1 MKAKTLQ
8 WIMMGFFALGFV
20 GLAIPYTFPFFVLLT
35 PLAIV
40 VALGM
45 LIMGHQRPLDWRF
58 FTAMGIVFVLS
69 YVVELLKVHVFFLE
83 DVFVFGDSFGPVLL
97 NIPLLIGL
105 CWVALIYICAAVA
118 ERLKTGA
125 VMKVL
130 AASGL
135 VVFFDIVVELVAHK
149 LDFWYWM
156 WEIPLWNYLMWFVA
170 ALVMFTIMKL
180 FQVNIENK
188 LALPMYMTLIVFMLL
203 LSVVI

>member
-1 MKAKTLQ
+1 
-8 WIMMGFFALGFV
+8 MMGFFALGFV

-83 DVFVFGDSFGPVLL
+83 NVFVFGDSFGPVLL

-105 CWVALIYICAAVA
+105 CWVALIYICAAIA
-118 ERLKTGA
+118 ERLKTNT

-156 WEIPLWNYLMWFVA
+156 WEIPFWNYLMWFVA
-170 ALVMFTIMKL
+170 ALVMFTIIKL
-180 FQVNIENK
+180 FKVNIENK
-188 LALPMYMTLIVFMLL
+188 LALPMYMTLIVLMLL

>member
-83 DVFVFGDSFGPVLL
+83 NVFVFGDSFGPVLL

-105 CWVALIYICAAVA
+105 CWVALIYICAAIA
-118 ERLKTGA
+118 ERLKTNT

-156 WEIPLWNYLMWFVA
+156 WEIPFWS
-170 ALVMFTIMKL
+170 
-180 FQVNIENK
+180 
-188 LALPMYMTLIVFMLL
+188 
-203 LSVVI
+203 LSIIWM

>member
-83 DVFVFGDSFGPVLL
+83 NVFVFGDSFGPVLL

-105 CWVALIYICAAVA
+105 CWVALIYICAAIA
-118 ERLKTGA
+118 ERLKTNT

-156 WEIPLWNYLMWFVA
+156 WEIPFWNYLMWFVA

-180 FQVNIENK
+180 FKVNIENK
-188 LALPMYMTLIVFMLL
+188 LALPMYMTLIVLMLL

>member
-83 DVFVFGDSFGPVLL
+83 NVFVFGDSFGPVLL

-105 CWVALIYICAAVA
+105 CWVALIYICAAIA
-118 ERLKTGA
+118 ERLKTNT

-156 WEIPLWNYLMWFVA
+156 WEIPFWNYLMWFVA
-170 ALVMFTIMKL
+170 ALVMFTIIKL
-180 FQVNIENK
+180 FKVNIENK
-188 LALPMYMTLIVFMLL
+188 LALPMYMTLIVLMLL

>member
-8 WIMMGFFALGFV
+8 WIMMGFFTLGFV
-20 GLAIPYTFPFFVLLT
+20 GLVIPYTFPFFVMLT

-45 LIMGHQRPLDWRF
+45 LIMGHQRPFDWRF
-58 FTAMGIVFVLS
+58 FTAMGVVFILS
-69 YVVELLKVHVFFLE
+69 YVVELLKVHIFFHE
-83 DVFVFGDSFGPVLL
+83 NIFIFGDSFGPILL
-97 NIPLLIGL
+97 NIPMLIGL
-105 CWVALIYICAAVA
+105 CWVTLLYICAAIV
-118 ERLKTGA
+118 ERLKTNT
-125 VMKVL
+125 VMKIL

-149 LDFWYWM
+149 LDLWYWM
-156 WEIPLWNYLMWFVA
+156 WEIPIWNYLIWFVA

-180 FQVNIENK
+180 FKVNIENK

-203 LSVVI
+203 LSVII

>member
-58 FTAMGIVFVLS
+58 FTAMGIVFGLS

-83 DVFVFGDSFGPVLL
+83 NVFVFGDSFGPVLL

-105 CWVALIYICAAVA
+105 CWVALIYICAAIA
-118 ERLKTGA
+118 ERLKTNT

-156 WEIPLWNYLMWFVA
+156 WEIPFWNYLMWFVA
-170 ALVMFTIMKL
+170 ALVMFTIIKL
-180 FQVNIENK
+180 FKVNIENK
-188 LALPMYMTLIVFMLL
+188 LALPMYMTLIVLMLL

>member
-1 MKAKTLQ
+1 
-8 WIMMGFFALGFV
+8 MGFFALGFV

-83 DVFVFGDSFGPVLL
+83 NVFVFGDSFGPVLL

-105 CWVALIYICAAVA
+105 CWVALIYICAAIA
-118 ERLKTGA
+118 ERLKTNT

-156 WEIPLWNYLMWFVA
+156 WEIPFWNYLMWFVA

-180 FQVNIENK
+180 FKVNIENK
-188 LALPMYMTLIVFMLL
+188 LALPMYMTLIVLMLL